1 MNTKDLTRREIDK
14 QSFPLPLL
22 KERGAESPIIGVSDG
37 VRLNTGTRMT
47 RVGWMNTDY
56 FCYAEIK

>member
-22 KERGAESPIIGVSDG
+22 KSLSRFFGKRGAESPIIGVSDG
-37 VRLNTGTRMT
+37 VRCNSFITQNPKLITQNS
-47 RVGWMNTDY
+47 
-56 FCYAEIK
+56 